1 MGGDRASVWRQARV
15 NAPVPAENWT
25 DRQLP
30 IDDEVFLDH
39 VGVFVPDLAAA
50 GQRLERLGFCVS
62 PINLQQ
68 NADAAG
74 VLRPSGTSNRLAVMR
89 RGFIEILAATHD
101 TPLATQLRAAL
112 KRYQGIHLIA
122 LSHADVPAQHSRLTA
137 AGFGMQPVVHLRRHK
152 QTPAGLREV
161 AWSVLR
167 PEPGVMVEGRV
178 QFALCHTPELTWP
191 DEPIVPENG
200 ADGLTDLLLCVKDR
214 REAAA
219 RYGRYAGR
227 EATDA
232 GTLSVVSLDRGRL
245 VFTEPEQAARIL
257 PGFAPPALPF
267 IAGLAMRS
275 TGIAGTIAALR
286 RRRVTPLFASAEV
299 ACVGPED
306 GLGGYFLF
314 HEPSVSQPWSALA
327 ARACARPC

>member
-1 MGGDRASVWRQARV
+1 M
-15 NAPVPAENWT
+15 NAPALAENWT

-30 IDDEVFLDH
+30 IGDEVFLDH
-39 VGVFVPDLAAA
+39 VGVFVPDLEAA

-74 VLRPSGTSNRLAVMR
+74 ALRPSGTSNRLAVMR

-101 TPLATQLRAAL
+101 TALATQLKGGL
-112 KRYQGIHLIA
+112 ERYRGIHLIA
-122 LSHADVPAQHSRLTA
+122 LSHADVQAQRSRLAA
-137 AGFGMQPVVHLRRHK
+137 AGFRMQPVVHLRRHK

-191 DEPIVPENG
+191 EKPIVPENG
-200 ADGLTDLLLCVKDR
+200 ADGPTDLLFCVEDR

-219 RYGRYAGR
+219 RYGRFAGR
-227 EATDA
+227 EPMND
-232 GTLSVVSLDRGRL
+232 GTLSIVSLDRGRL
-245 VFTEPEQAARIL
+245 LFTEPEQAARIL
-257 PGFAPPALPF
+257 PSFAPPALPF

-275 TGIAGTIAALR
+275 ISVAGTLDTLR
-286 RRRVTPLFASAEV
+286 RRGVTPLFAGAKLV
-299 ACVGPED
+299 CVGPED

-327 ARACARPC
+327 AAVAGRSC